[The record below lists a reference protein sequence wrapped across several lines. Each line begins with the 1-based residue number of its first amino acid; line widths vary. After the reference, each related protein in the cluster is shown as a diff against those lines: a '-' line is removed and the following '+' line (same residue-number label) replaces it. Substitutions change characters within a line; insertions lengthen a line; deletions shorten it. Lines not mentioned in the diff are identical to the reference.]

1 MNWIDT
7 LWSMDAAIC
16 LTLAAIY
23 LLVWSKQTDQPIY
36 LLFFFCAVGVAGI
49 AGFELALM
57 RAETVA
63 HYGVL
68 MRWAQ
73 VPVSLVVVSL
83 VGFIRCYLKAGRIWM
98 LWLICALRSVTVVL
112 AFVLTPN
119 VNYRSITGL
128 RHLAWWGGESVT
140 IAIGKP
146 NPWVL
151 VAQLSVLLLL
161 VFCIE
166 ATIAAWRRGDRQ
178 RALIVGGSAIFF
190 ITASLAQTL
199 LILWGMLKIPF
210 FISFP
215 FLGIVAAMAY
225 ELSTDLFRATQIAL
239 KLKTSEAELD
249 ESTARLSLAGCA
261 AKFGM
266 WIWDVPR
273 DELKIA
279 DDARA
284 LFGYLPG
291 DELNFE
297 NFRSAIHPDDREAV
311 LQEIEKSLETGADC
325 QAEYRVALPDGRM
338 RWLEGHGRVEYGSDG
353 KPARMRGV
361 AIDIT
366 QRKQAEEE
374 FRVAV
379 EASPIGMVIVN
390 DKGQIVL
397 VNPETEKL
405 FGYGRE
411 ELLEQPVE
419 MLVPE
424 QQRGAHPRHRSA
436 FSHAPIARR
445 MGAGRE
451 LFGRRKDGSTFPIEV
466 GLSPM
471 DTATGRLVLALI
483 TDISIRKE
491 AELEAQR
498 HRAELTHL
506 GRVALMGEMSASLAH
521 ELNQPLAAIVSNA
534 EAGQRFIDGGDVDLA
549 ELRELLGDIGSDGH
563 RASEVLRGVR
573 GMVKKADT
581 IRQRINLNDIVLNV
595 VQLVQADAVLRG
607 CELKTSL
614 APSLPEVEGDPTQL
628 RQVLLNL
635 VINAFDAMQDT
646 PIDRRTV
653 ELATKRNGNNT
664 IQATVRDHGSGIADR
679 ARVFE
684 PFFTTKSK
692 GLGMG
697 LAIVRSIVESHGGV
711 IEAEN
716 AEGGGARFHFTVS
729 TEVPTAT

>member
-1 MNWIDT
+1 
-7 LWSMDAAIC
+7 
-16 LTLAAIY
+16 
-23 LLVWSKQTDQPIY
+23 
-36 LLFFFCAVGVAGI
+36 
-49 AGFELALM
+49 
-57 RAETVA
+57 
-63 HYGVL
+63 
-68 MRWAQ
+68 
-73 VPVSLVVVSL
+73 
-83 VGFIRCYLKAGRIWM
+83 
-98 LWLICALRSVTVVL
+98 
-112 AFVLTPN
+112 
-119 VNYRSITGL
+119 
-128 RHLAWWGGESVT
+128 
-140 IAIGKP
+140 
-146 NPWVL
+146 
-151 VAQLSVLLLL
+151 
-161 VFCIE
+161 
-166 ATIAAWRRGDRQ
+166 
-178 RALIVGGSAIFF
+178 
-190 ITASLAQTL
+190 
-199 LILWGMLKIPF
+199 
-210 FISFP
+210 
-215 FLGIVAAMAY
+215 
-225 ELSTDLFRATQIAL
+225 
-239 KLKTSEAELD
+239 
-249 ESTARLSLAGCA
+249 
-261 AKFGM
+261 
-266 WIWDVPR
+266 
-273 DELKIA
+273 
-279 DDARA
+279 
-284 LFGYLPG
+284 
-291 DELNFE
+291 
-297 NFRSAIHPDDREAV
+297 
-311 LQEIEKSLETGADC
+311 
-325 QAEYRVALPDGRM
+325 
-338 RWLEGHGRVEYGSDG
+338 
-353 KPARMRGV
+353 MRGV

-405 FGYGRE
+405 FGYARE

-635 VINAFDAMQDT
+635 VINAFDAMRT
-646 PIDRRTV
+646 RRSTGAPSSW
-653 ELATKRNGNNT
+653 ATKRNGNNT